1 MIPLFKVFMSPDA
14 PAHVSATLKSGYI
27 GEGPRVEEFENALST
42 YIGADAVTVNSGT
55 SAIWLALDLLGVK
68 ENTYVIASPMTCLA
82 SNIPALHLGAKVL
95 WADVDR
101 SGVIDPRSVRN
112 LLEKLPWEQRS
123 RVRAILFTSYGGVPP
138 DYGWLREVAGNIPLV
153 EDAAHAFGTEYK
165 GQKTGT
171 FADITCFSFQAI
183 KLLTTGDGGAL
194 VMPSSTSL
202 ALLWKEAKRKRWFGL
217 DRSKGGFRCE
227 QNVTE
232 LGYKFHMNDIA
243 ASIGLMNLPHVPTL
257 LEQTRENARF
267 YDEYFIP
274 YIGGLSITE
283 VPVMS
288 NPSWWLYTLLVE
300 KRDEF
305 IGDMAKLGVQCAR
318 PHSRND
324 TNSIFSRSQVDLPG
338 VEYFDSRQV
347 AIPVGWWVN
356 EEDREHIASSVRTAM
371 GRLRDGVS

>member
-1 MIPLFKVFMSPDA
+1 MIPLFKVFVSPDVA
-14 PAHVSATLKSGYI
+14 AHVSATLESGYI

-42 YIGADAVTVNSGT
+42 YIGADVVTVNSGT
-55 SAIWLALDLLGVK
+55 SAIWLALDLLGVDPRS
-68 ENTYVIASPMTCLA
+68 YVIASPMTCLA

-101 SGVIDPRSVRN
+101 SGVIDPMSVKN

-123 RVRAILFTSYGGVPP
+123 RVRAIIFTSYGGVPP
-138 DYGWLREVAGNIPLV
+138 DYERLRAVAGHIPLV
-153 EDAAHAFGTEYK
+153 EDAAHAFGTEYR
-165 GQKTGT
+165 GQMTGM

-194 VMPSSTSL
+194 AFLEAGVE
-202 ALLWKEAKRKRWFGL
+202 EAKRKRWFGL

-257 LEQTRENARF
+257 LEQVRENALF
-267 YDEYFIP
+267 YDEYLTTSYIEGLCIP
-274 YIGGLSITE
+274 ERPI
-283 VPVMS
+283 MS

-300 KRDEF
+300 RRDVF
-305 IGDMAKLGVQCAR
+305 IEEMAKLGVQCAR

-324 TNSIFSRSQVDLPG
+324 TNSIFSSSQVDLPG
-338 VEYFDSRQV
+338 VKYFDDHQV

-356 EEDREHIASSVRTAM
+356 EEDRERIARCVRATM
-371 GRLRDGVS
+371 GG